1 MEQRRFIIFLGF
13 ALAAYAA
20 WSQFVLPRFVPPP
33 AAKKPAPAKQEL
45 AAKPDEQG
53 GDKQDAAPVDGE
65 KPTDATPAD
74 VKPADAKPADE
85 AVKPDE
91 AAPPKRDDQAHPR
104 KVVQLGVGA
113 DGQPSSDFA
122 LHVKLTSRGAAV
134 SEISLNDPRYRNLN
148 KPHPP
153 LRVVGDTASTFL
165 TFQTSIPDI
174 DKQLVPN
181 AARPA
186 PAGAIRELVEGLN
199 TVDWEVVPEPQPDSA
214 VTFRFVSPDRSV
226 QVEKRYEIAKIAGGQ
241 SPEVPFVLTMDLKLT
256 NLSQKKQELSY
267 VLQGPVGLPLENVD
281 NTTKFRDVV
290 VGFVDPRGTA
300 RHQLLAGTTITKGE
314 VEEWREPVKYI
325 GVDVQYFAA
334 LVLPGGDQAQT
345 PYLKN
350 STQMLAGPK
359 AAQDNLTDLSVV
371 LTSVD
376 IPLAPANDVDVKK
389 SSVTHSYRLFAGPK
403 RDEMLAGIGAE
414 QVIDYGWFGFVSRPM
429 LSLLSFFHGV
439 FGNYG
444 IAIICLTVVVRMCM
458 FPLSIKQARSTA
470 KMQELQPEIAAL
482 KAKYANEKE
491 KFARAQMELFGQHNY
506 NPFGG
511 CLLVFVQM
519 PIFIGLYSALSHSV
533 DLRLAPFLWVHNLA
547 GPDALFPFPF
557 NVPFLG
563 RDFNLLPIITIV
575 LFLLQ
580 QKLYMPKPDP
590 NDEQAVLQQ
599 KMMTYMMIFMGFMF
613 YKVPAGLCVYFI
625 ASSCWGMA
633 ERKLLPKSKAKPK
646 AIVPPQAE
654 PAAAGARSGT
664 APAASGPKKRGFWAR
679 MADALE
685 QAQQVADKDQSA
697 RRTDREKR
705 KR

>member
-1 MEQRRFIIFLGF
+1 MEQRRFIIFLGI
-13 ALAAYAA
+13 ALAMYWA
-20 WSQFVLPRFVPPP
+20 WSVFVLPKFLPP
-33 AAKKPAPAKQEL
+33 ADAKKPVPAKKEL
-45 AAKPDEQG
+45 AEKPDDAAQ
-53 GDKQDAAPVDGE
+53 DKQDAAP
-65 KPTDATPAD
+65 TDAE
-74 VKPADAKPADE
+74 KSADAKPSDTKPADE
-85 AVKPDE
+85 PAKPDN
-91 AAPPKRDDQAHPR
+91 AAPPKRAVAAHPR
-104 KVVQLGVGA
+104 KVVELGLGA
-113 DGQPSSDFA
+113 DGKRSSDFA
-122 LHVKLTSRGAAV
+122 LHVKLSSRGAAIT
-134 SEISLNDPRYRNLN
+134 EIALNDPRYRNLN

-165 TFQTSIPDI
+165 TFQTSIPEVDRLI
-174 DKQLVPN
+174 APQAV
-181 AARPA
+181 RPA

-199 TVDWEVVPEPQPDSA
+199 TVDWEAVPGPQADSVA
-214 VTFRFVSPDRSV
+214 TFRYVAPDGSIE
-226 QVEKRYEIAKIAGGQ
+226 VEKRYAIEKIVGGQ
-241 SPEVPFVLTMDLKLT
+241 SPEVPFVLSMDLKLT
-256 NLSQKKQELSY
+256 NLSQKRQELSY

-290 VGFVDPRGTA
+290 VGFADARGSA

-314 VEEWREPVKYI
+314 IEEWREPVKYI
-325 GVDVQYFAA
+325 GVDVQYFTA
-334 LVLPGGDQAQT
+334 LVLPGGDQLQS

-359 AAQDNLTDLSVV
+359 AQQDNLTDLSVM
-371 LTSVD
+371 LSSVD
-376 IPLAPANDVDVKK
+376 IPLEPAGGEDAAK
-389 SSVTHSYRLFAGPK
+389 SSMTHSYKLFAGPK
-403 RDEMLAGIGAE
+403 RDEMLIGIGAE

-429 LSLLSFFHGV
+429 LSLLGFFYRL

-482 KAKYANEKE
+482 KAKYANDKE

-511 CLLVFVQM
+511 CLLVFAQM

-533 DLRLAPFLWVHNLA
+533 DLRLAPFLWVANLA

-557 NVPFLG
+557 QVPFLG
-563 RDFNLLPIITIV
+563 RNFNLLPIITIV

-633 ERKLLPKSKAKPK
+633 ERKLLPKSKAKPSVI
-646 AIVPPQAE
+646 APPQAE

-664 APAASGPKKRGFWAR
+664 ALATSGPKKKGFWAR
-679 MADALE
+679 MADAIE
-685 QAQQVADKDQSA
+685 QAQQAADKEQSA
-697 RRTDREKR
+697 RRTEREKR
-705 KR
+705 KP